1 MSKILKWLTRYQ
13 RARRMAQ
20 WHLQQRK
27 AVLFQLA
34 TGTPLRIEG
43 TYPRRE
49 TVRRLIER
57 GERHGRA
64 LDRIARIMRGW
75 R

>member
-1 MSKILKWLTRYQ
+1 MSKILKWLTRYR

-43 TYPRRE
+43 TYLRRE
-49 TVRRLIER
+49 TVGRLIER